1 MCIFVQM
8 FDHCLAPSTM
18 GDGTGCDNM
27 TAIIVRFKDG
37 LIGDVAQ
44 HSVSQEGP
52 KKRAAEDE
60 PSDDQQDTKRQKV
73 DDPLSSSV
81 VTSSV

>member
-1 MCIFVQM
+1 M

-37 LIGDVAQ
+37 VISDVAQ
-44 HSVSQEGP
+44 HTSQAEGA
-52 KKRAAEDE
+52 KKRAAEE
-60 PSDDQQDTKRQKV
+60 EHNEEEQQESKRQKV
-73 DDPLSSSV
+73 DDTLSSSV

>member
-1 MCIFVQM
+1 M

-37 LIGDVAQ
+37 RAVEAARA
-44 HSVSQEGP
+44 P
-52 KKRAAEDE
+52 APAKRAAADE
-60 PSDDQQDTKRQKV
+60 PGEPAHHDPKRQKV

>member
-1 MCIFVQM
+1 M

-37 LIGDVAQ
+37 VVSDVGQ
-44 HSVSQEGP
+44 HTNNVES
-52 KKRAAEDE
+52 KKRAADDS
-60 PSDDQQDTKRQKV
+60 SDDIQDSKRQKI

>member
-1 MCIFVQM
+1 M

-27 TAIIVRFKDG
+27 TAIIVRFKNG
-37 LIGDVAQ
+37 LVAEATR
-44 HSVSQEGP
+44 VD
-52 KKRAAEDE
+52 KRQADDDTAA
-60 PSDDQQDTKRQKV
+60 DQQTSKRQKV
-73 DDPLSSSV
+73 DDSLSSSI

>member
-1 MCIFVQM
+1 M

-37 LIGDVAQ
+37 VISDVGEHTSNVDA
-44 HSVSQEGP
+44 S
-52 KKRAAEDE
+52 KKRAAEEE
-60 PSDDQQDTKRQKV
+60 PSLDEQQESKRQKI

>member
-1 MCIFVQM
+1 
-8 FDHCLAPSTM
+8 M

-37 LIGDVAQ
+37 AIMDVVQ
-44 HSVSQEGP
+44 HSNGEGA
-52 KKRAAEDE
+52 KKRVAEDE
-60 PSDDQQDTKRQKV
+60 PSGEEQQDSKRQKV

>member
-1 MCIFVQM
+1 M

-37 LIGDVAQ
+37 VISAVGQGEKSNA
-44 HSVSQEGP
+44 EGP
-52 KKRAAEDE
+52 KKRVAEEE
-60 PSDDQQDTKRQKV
+60 PSQEEQQDTKRQKV

>member
-1 MCIFVQM
+1 M

-27 TAIIVRFKDG
+27 TAILVRFKSG
-37 LIGDVAQ
+37 LIAEVGQ
-44 HSVSQEGP
+44 VSSNGEGS
-52 KKRAAEDE
+52 KKRAAEEE
-60 PSDDQQDTKRQKV
+60 PNTEEQQDSKRQKV

>member
-1 MCIFVQM
+1 M

-37 LIGDVAQ
+37 IIAEAVQ
-44 HSVSQEGP
+44 HTSNPEGS

-60 PSDDQQDTKRQKV
+60 PSTDEQQESKKQKFDDT
-73 DDPLSSSV
+73 LSSSV

>member
-1 MCIFVQM
+1 M

-37 LIGDVAQ
+37 AIADVAQ
-44 HSVSQEGP
+44 HSTDGA

-60 PSDDQQDTKRQKV
+60 PSTEEGQDSKRQKV

>member
-1 MCIFVQM
+1 MIPLQM
-8 FDHCLAPSTM
+8 FDHCLAPSTK

-37 LIGDVAQ
+37 VIAEVAK
-44 HSVSQEGP
+44 SEVG
-52 KKRAAEDE
+52 KKRAADE
-60 PSDDQQDTKRQKV
+60 PTTEQDSKRQKI
-73 DDPLSSSV
+73 DDSLSSSV

>member
-1 MCIFVQM
+1 M

-37 LIGDVAQ
+37 LIADVAQ
-44 HSVSQEGP
+44 AEGP
-52 KKRAAEDE
+52 KKRANDDDE
-60 PSDDQQDTKRQKV
+60 STEQQESKRQKV
-73 DDPLSSSV
+73 DDSLSSSI

>member
-1 MCIFVQM
+1 MQM
-8 FDHCLAPSTM
+8 FDHCLAPTTM

-27 TAIIVRFKDG
+27 TAIIVRFKNG
-37 LIGDVAQ
+37 AISDVGQ
-44 HSVSQEGP
+44 HSNNSEGG
-52 KKRAAEDE
+52 KKRAAEEDSQE
-60 PSDDQQDTKRQKV
+60 EQQDSKRQKV

>member
-1 MCIFVQM
+1 M
-8 FDHCLAPSTM
+8 FDHCLAPSTV

-37 LIGDVAQ
+37 LISDVGQ
-44 HSVSQEGP
+44 HTNNAEGSKKRVAEEEPSQE
-52 KKRAAEDE
+52 E
-60 PSDDQQDTKRQKV
+60 QQETKRQKI

>member
-1 MCIFVQM
+1 M

-37 LIGDVAQ
+37 VIAEAARVAAD
-44 HSVSQEGP
+44 GA

-60 PSDDQQDTKRQKV
+60 PSQEQQDSKRQKV

>member
-1 MCIFVQM
+1 M

-27 TAIIVRFKDG
+27 TAIIVRFKNG
-37 LIGDVAQ
+37 LIEEVGQ
-44 HSVSQEGP
+44 HTENTEAST

-60 PSDDQQDTKRQKV
+60 PSQEDQQETKRQKTY
-73 DDPLSSSV
+73 DSLSSSV

>member
-1 MCIFVQM
+1 M

-27 TAIIVRFKDG
+27 TAIIVRFKNG
-37 LIGDVAQ
+37 AITEIGQRTTNV
-44 HSVSQEGP
+44 EGA

-60 PSDDQQDTKRQKV
+60 HNQEEQQDLKRQKT

>member
-1 MCIFVQM
+1 
-8 FDHCLAPSTM
+8 M

-27 TAIIVRFKDG
+27 TAIIVRFKNG
-37 LIGDVAQ
+37 VISDVGQ
-44 HSVSQEGP
+44 HTSNAEGGKKRVAEEEHSQE
-52 KKRAAEDE
+52 E
-60 PSDDQQDTKRQKV
+60 QQESKRQKF

>member
-1 MCIFVQM
+1 M

-27 TAIIVRFKDG
+27 TAIIVKFKNG
-37 LIGDVAQ
+37 AIADVGSATT
-44 HSVSQEGP
+44 EGP
-52 KKRAAEDE
+52 KKRAAEEE
-60 PSDDQQDTKRQKV
+60 PSQDEQQESKRQKV
-73 DDPLSSSV
+73 DDPLSSSL

>member
-1 MCIFVQM
+1 M
-8 FDHCLAPSTM
+8 FDHCLAPSTV

-27 TAIIVRFKDG
+27 TAIIIRFKDG
-37 LIGDVAQ
+37 VISDVAQ
-44 HSVSQEGP
+44 HTNNVES
-52 KKRAAEDE
+52 KKRAADDS
-60 PSDDQQDTKRQKV
+60 SDDVQDSKRQKT

>member
-1 MCIFVQM
+1 M

-27 TAIIVRFKDG
+27 TAIIVKFKDG
-37 LIGDVAQ
+37 AIVEAGSATT
-44 HSVSQEGP
+44 EGP
-52 KKRAAEDE
+52 KKRPAEEDPSQDE
-60 PSDDQQDTKRQKV
+60 QQESKRQKV
-73 DDPLSSSV
+73 DDPLSSSL

>member
-1 MCIFVQM
+1 M

-27 TAIIVRFKDG
+27 TAIIVRFKKG
-37 LIGDVAQ
+37 LIAEVAQ
-44 HSVSQEGP
+44 HTNNTDAP
-52 KKRAAEDE
+52 KKRAAEE
-60 PSDDQQDTKRQKV
+60 PSQDEQDSKRQKV

>member
-1 MCIFVQM
+1 
-8 FDHCLAPSTM
+8 M

-27 TAIIVRFKDG
+27 SAIIIRFKNG
-37 LIGDVAQ
+37 TISDVAQ
-44 HSVSQEGP
+44 LTSNAEGA

-60 PSDDQQDTKRQKV
+60 PSQEEQQDSKRQKV